1 MKIYIVEHFFYDGY
15 DRYGIFSSIESAKLK
30 LNELFNKEKQ
40 YYDQMNEND
49 DLYIYDV
56 KYINEKKFSI
66 FSKFKN
72 EQESSEEDF
81 VITEEVVK

>member
-1 MKIYIVEHFFYDGY
+1 MKIYIVENFSYVGY
-15 DRYGIFSSIESAKLK
+15 KRYGVFSSIESAKIK
-30 LNELFNKEKQ
+30 LSELFNKEKQ
-40 YYDQMNEND
+40 YYDQMNEDD

-66 FSKFKN
+66 FSKFKDEKEN
-72 EQESSEEDF
+72 SEEDF